1 MWQFQIA
8 AHRPDSAPVLRR
20 NRRSWV
26 VVSVVAC
33 TMCAIGAS
41 PPVPAASPAS
51 PGSQAS
57 RTKRVRDLPVT
68 LELRADLARAVRRSD
83 PPPRT
88 AVGPLRGRRCKARS
102 DDRRCTKWK
111 RYRIV
116 ASRLRQLDYASAAFV
131 IDRREVAVDF
141 ARRPGQAWAARLGF
155 NSLPPIPCE
164 VLEHWGREC

>member
-1 MWQFQIA
+1 
-8 AHRPDSAPVLRR
+8 
-20 NRRSWV
+20 
-26 VVSVVAC
+26 VS
-33 TMCAIGAS
+33 
-41 PPVPAASPAS
+41 AASPAA
-51 PGSQAS
+51 PGAQAS
-57 RTKRVRDLPVT
+57 RTKSVRDLPIT
-68 LELRADLARAVRRSD
+68 RALRADLARAVRRSD

-111 RYRIV
+111 RYEIV

-131 IDRREVAVDF
+131 IDGREVAVDF

-164 VLEHWGREC
+164 VLDHWGREC